1 MRSSA
6 WSFLPVALAALLTLP
21 AWAGGPTPEH
31 TATCVAALE
40 VQAAAMA
47 DEYRNG
53 RTDIEPELVRRVQEG
68 FAFIGTAYLNG
79 LREEEA
85 TRLLKAAE
93 KAQETLP
100 PDELAARQAACR
112 AEGARLLENANV
124 LERAFV
130 MKAAQR
136 RVDKLKRPRTT
147 G

>member
-1 MRSSA
+1 MRSFS
-6 WSFLPVALAALLTLP
+6 WSFLVAALIALMALP
-21 AWAGGPTPEH
+21 AQAGGPTPEH

-85 TRLLKAAE
+85 NRLLKAAE

-100 PDELAARQAACR
+100 ADELAERQAACR
-112 AEGARLLENANV
+112 IEGARLLANANI

-136 RVDKLKRPRTT
+136 RVEKLKRPRTT